1 MQFVSGRIV
10 FVGNN
15 QVILKQDYSFSSVI
29 FVIKK
34 KMDGKIRNICFECI
48 GKLADEVLKL
58 RIDDKIEVKYLITS
72 SLRNGNWY
80 TNLKAK
86 EVFKIEAIKK
96 INNESQLK
104 IQDYDTLK
112 KGFE

>member
-1 MQFVSGRIV
+1 VT
-10 FVGNN
+10 
-15 QVILKQDYSFSSVI
+15 
-29 FVIKK
+29 
-34 KMDGKIRNICFECI
+34 
-48 GKLADEVLKL
+48 
-58 RIDDKIEVKYLITS
+58 YLITS